1 MFWDDLMRRWR
12 REVGGLDRHLLRGAA
27 GNVATLP
34 APRRR
39 RRSRLVFWLVGIAI
53 AIALLGLLGYLPIRM

>member
-12 REVGGLDRHLLRGAA
+12 REVVGLDRHLLRGAA
-27 GNVATLP
+27 GNVAAFP

-39 RRSRLVFWLVGIAI
+39 RRSRLVFWLIGIAI